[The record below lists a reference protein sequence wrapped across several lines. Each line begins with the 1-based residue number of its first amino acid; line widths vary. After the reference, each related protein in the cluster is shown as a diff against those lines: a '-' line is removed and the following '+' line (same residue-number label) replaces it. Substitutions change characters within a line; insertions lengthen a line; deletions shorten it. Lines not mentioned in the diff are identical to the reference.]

1 MKVSVASYA
10 FHGLLG
16 EGKMDVFGY
25 LETAKYRYRVDVADI
40 WNGMLVS
47 TEQDYLVKVRQA
59 MDEKEMDLVN
69 LCVDGAHL
77 WDPDPEQRT
86 QLYANAQAY
95 LQAAVILQAKTVRLD
110 MGGHDLEMTD
120 EMFDYVVT
128 RYQEYAA
135 FANDHGFRVGPES
148 HWGTELYPDNMH
160 RVRAAVDSPAWGIL
174 LHIGSWKEV
183 DPAEGDRLAA
193 PFTMHTHVPADVV
206 TTCLEERMRILLDAG
221 YEGYWGVEHHS
232 GRNEY
237 AEVAWQLAEVRR
249 AVSRFRL
256 TTG

>member
-1 MKVSVASYA
+1 MKVSIASYA
-10 FHGLLG
+10 FHGLLA

-25 LETAKYRYRVDVADI
+25 LETTKYRYRVDVADI
-40 WNGMLVS
+40 WNRMLVS
-47 TEQDYLVKVRQA
+47 TEQDYLAKVRQA
-59 MDEKEMDLVN
+59 MDEKEMKLVN
-69 LCVDGAHL
+69 FCVDGAHL
-77 WDPDPEQRT
+77 WDPDPEKRKK
-86 QLYANAQAY
+86 LYANAQAY
-95 LQAAVILQAKTVRLD
+95 LQAAVILEAKTVRLD
-110 MGGHDLEMTD
+110 MGGRDPQMSD

-128 RYQEYAA
+128 RYREYAA

-160 RVRAAVDSPAWGIL
+160 RVRVAVDSPAWGIL
-174 LHIGSWKEV
+174 LHIGSWKGV

-193 PFTMHTHVPADVV
+193 PFTMHTHVPADIV

-221 YEGYWGVEHHS
+221 YKGYWGVEHHS

-237 AEVAWQLAEVRR
+237 AEVEWQLAEVRR
-249 AVSRFRL
+249 AVSRFWL